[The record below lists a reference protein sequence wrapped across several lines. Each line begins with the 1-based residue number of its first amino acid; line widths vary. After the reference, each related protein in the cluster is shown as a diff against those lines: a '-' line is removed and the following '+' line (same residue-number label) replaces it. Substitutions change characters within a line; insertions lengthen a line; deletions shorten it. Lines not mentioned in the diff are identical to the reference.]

1 MGRIYTIGYG
11 NQGFLP
17 LLDRLED
24 ALRKVRGS
32 HFIVFDVR
40 RNPSSWCRDLSEP
53 RIDKLLQMEGHD
65 YRHCPNLGNEGDR
78 DHVKLCDERHG
89 LAELK
94 VALEGLHNGA
104 EIVLLCAEFDPT
116 RCHRTY
122 VAERA
127 RELYGVEVVHL

>member
-1 MGRIYTIGYG
+1 MRRIYTIGYG

-17 LLDRLED
+17 LLDRLEE
-24 ALRKVRGS
+24 ALRKIRGS

-40 RNPSSWCRDLSEP
+40 RKASSWCRDLSED
-53 RIDKLLQMEGHD
+53 RINKLFQIEGYE

-78 DHVKLCDERHG
+78 EHIRLQDERHG
-89 LAELK
+89 LAELRA
-94 VALEGLHNGA
+94 ALENLRNGA
-104 EIVLLCAEFDPT
+104 EIVLLCAEFDHT

-127 RELYGVEVVHL
+127 QELYNVEVVHL